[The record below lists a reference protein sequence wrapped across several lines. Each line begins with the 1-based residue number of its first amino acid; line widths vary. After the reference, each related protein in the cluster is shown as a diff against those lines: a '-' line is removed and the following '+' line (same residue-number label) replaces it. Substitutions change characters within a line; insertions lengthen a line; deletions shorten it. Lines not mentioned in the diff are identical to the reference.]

1 MFCPPSLQAR
11 IQFFSFLFISGYKE
25 PRLSPP
31 LVFLCVS
38 VSFCI
43 SNAPLEF
50 YCFALVCLASVSPI
64 CCLTCVEV
72 FSVPL
77 FFSPL
82 FYSALFCLPPYCT
95 LCSRCSVL
103 FWMEAFFCLCE
114 RSCLCSCLFEV
125 TQCAPRGL
133 PAASSACGILCPK
146 ATLMRNGYCS
156 RVWYLFLFLL

>member
-1 MFCPPSLQAR
+1 MSYVISDYNMLVHSVLPSLPPGPHP
-11 IQFFSFLFISGYKE
+11 ILFISLHFRVQRA
-25 PRLSPP
+25 PTLPP
-31 LVFLCVS
+31 SSSCVCVS
-38 VSFCI
+38 FSFCI

-103 FWMEAFFCLCE
+103 FWMEAFFCLCK

-125 TQCAPRGL
+125 T
-133 PAASSACGILCPK
+133 
-146 ATLMRNGYCS
+146 
-156 RVWYLFLFLL
+156 